1 MAKCITISHS
11 AEGIRM
17 EVSSGSWLMWS
28 NQVQLAESFAHK
40 HAECEEL
47 RERLNSA
54 IATLCSV
61 AKIAEKHDPLSGG
74 DKLAKALSRIH
85 ALASPSIP
93 F

>member
-17 EVSSGSWLMWS
+17 EVSSGQWLMWS
-28 NQVQLAESFAHK
+28 NQVQLAEAFAHK
-40 HAECEEL
+40 YAECEEL

-54 IATLCSV
+54 IGTLCSV
-61 AKIAEKHDPLSGG
+61 AKIAECKPADTADVFS
-74 DKLAKALSRIH
+74 DKLSRIH

>member
-17 EVSSGSWLMWS
+17 EVASGSWLMWS

-47 RERLNSA
+47 HERLRSA
-54 IATLCSV
+54 IATLQSV
-61 AKIAEKHDPLSGG
+61 AKIAEKGSVNDSPQALHD
-74 DKLAKALSRIH
+74 RMTQIH
-85 ALASPSIP
+85 GLASPSIP

>member
-28 NQVQLAESFAHK
+28 SQVQLAEAFAHK

-47 RERLNSA
+47 RERLTEA
-54 IATLCSV
+54 VATLHSV
-61 AKIAEKHDPLSGG
+61 AKIAEVNCKTHPDVMSE
-74 DKLAKALSRIH
+74 ALRRIKE
-85 ALASPSIP
+85 LASPSNP
-93 F
+93 L

>member
-61 AKIAEKHDPLSGG
+61 AKIAERKTTDTPEEFI
-74 DKLAKALSRIH
+74 DKLGRIH

>member
-17 EVSSGSWLMWS
+17 EVESGSWLMWS

-47 RERLNSA
+47 RERLSSA
-54 IATLCSV
+54 IGTLCSV
-61 AKIAEKHDPLSGG
+61 AKISERKPTDTPEEFI
-74 DKLAKALSRIH
+74 DKLGRINALS
-85 ALASPSIP
+85 SPAIP